1 MSSTER
7 LPFLPPPPNAPSP
20 LGQYRLLSPRASI
33 RVSPFQLGG
42 MSIGTAWG
50 QGMGKMTTE
59 SSFELL
65 DAFYELGGNFI
76 DTAVNYQDGTSEE
89 LIGEWMELRGNR
101 DQMVIAT
108 KYSGP
113 WKLHD
118 NSVSQKVHYL
128 GNGSKARHLAI
139 NASLKRLHTDYI
151 DILYVHFYDWETS
164 VEELMTN
171 LHNLVVSGKVLH
183 LGISDTPAWVVAKAN
198 QYAIDHGKT
207 PFCIYQGQWNLT
219 ERSFEREIIPMAR
232 DLGLA
237 LAPWGVLG
245 AGRLRT
251 DAEDQARKENLANE
265 RTGFTQDGKSERNE
279 AEIKVSAALEKV
291 ANEVGAKSIQA
302 VAIAYHLQKT
312 PYVFPILGG
321 RKIEHLKKNIEA
333 FTITLSKE
341 QIDYLESALP
351 FDPGFP
357 NWLIGGGAGSSSMI
371 NSFAPVSVW
380 PKAEAIK
387 PAK

>member
-1 MSSTER
+1 MSSAKR
-7 LPFLPPPPNAPSP
+7 HPFLPPPPNAPSP

-50 QGMGKMTTE
+50 RGMGEMTRE

-89 LIGEWMELRGNR
+89 LIGEWMGLRGNR

-113 WKLHD
+113 WKQHD
-118 NSVSQKVHYL
+118 NTVSQKVHYI

-139 NASLKRLHTDYI
+139 NASLKRLRTDYI
-151 DILYVHFYDWETS
+151 DIFYVHFYDWETS

-171 LHNLVVSGKVLH
+171 LHNLVISGKVLH
-183 LGISDTPAWVVAKAN
+183 LGISDTPAWFVAKAN

-207 PFCIYQGQWNLT
+207 PFCIYQGHWSLT
-219 ERSFEREIIPMAR
+219 DRSFEREIIPMAR

-237 LAPWGVLG
+237 LAPWGVLE

-251 DAEDQARKENLANE
+251 NAEDQAYKENIAKQ
-265 RTGFTQDGKSERNE
+265 RTGFTQDGKPERNE
-279 AEIKVSAALEKV
+279 REITVAAALEKV
-291 ANEVGAKSIQA
+291 AAEVGAKSIQA
-302 VAIAYHLQKT
+302 VAVAYHLQKT
-312 PYVFPILGG
+312 PYVFPILGS
-321 RKIEHLKKNIEA
+321 RKVENLKKNIEA
-333 FTITLSKE
+333 LTITLSKE
-341 QIDYLESALP
+341 QIEYLESALP

-357 NWLIGGGAGSSSMI
+357 NWLIGDGTGSSGMI
-371 NSFAPVSVW
+371 DAFAPITIW

-387 PAK
+387 PAQ